1 MGIPQRSFRLPVA
14 DTLKAEAVARYL
26 GGREAAESDP
36 GDELARMVARGLDR
50 LPQPGQGAT
59 LERWRALAAVGAHDL
74 SLAKLYEAHTDALAI
89 LEELDESDAA
99 DRSRIW
105 GVWCA
110 EPPGAGVVAE
120 STGDVSEVKLRG
132 AKPWCSGAEAAD
144 SGLLSV
150 RNDKGE
156 RLLAAVSLRQPG
168 VRIDLE
174 GWNAVGMARSRTATL
189 HLDGVPARLVGGPG
203 AYLERPGFW
212 HGGAGVAACWY
223 GAAQALGD
231 ALRQRARRSDAHAM
245 AHLGTV
251 DVALSSAADVLRS
264 TAHWIDTYPQGDA
277 QLLVLRARLV
287 IEEACNLV
295 LSHASRALGPGPLC
309 SDAHLARL
317 VADLPIY
324 LRQSHAERD
333 LQQLGE
339 GLSTHGEATQWTL

>member
-1 MGIPQRSFRLPVA
+1 MGMPQRSFRLPVA
-14 DTLKAEAVARYL
+14 DSLKAEAVARYL
-26 GGREAAESDP
+26 GGREAAVGDP

-89 LEELDESDAA
+89 LEELDECDAA

-110 EPPGAGVVAE
+110 EPPGAGVMVEA
-120 STGDVSEVKLRG
+120 TADASEVKLRG

-144 SGLLSV
+144 SGLVSV

-168 VRIDLE
+168 VRIDLGE
-174 GWNAVGMARSRTATL
+174 WNAVGMQRSRTATL
-189 HLDGVPARLVGGPG
+189 YFDGVPARLVGGAG
-203 AYLERPGFW
+203 SYLERPGFW

-231 ALRQRARRSDAHAM
+231 ALRLRARRSDPHAM
-245 AHLGTV
+245 AHLGAV
-251 DVALSSAADVLRS
+251 DVALSSAAEILRS
-264 TAHWIDTYPQGDA
+264 TAHCIDTRPQDDA
-277 QLLVLRARLV
+277 QWLVLRARLV
-287 IEEACNLV
+287 VEAACNTV
-295 LSHASRALGPGPLC
+295 LTHATRALGPGPLC
-309 SDAHLARL
+309 GDAHLARL

-324 LRQSHAERD
+324 VRQSHAERD

-339 GLSTHGEATQWTL
+339 GLGTHGEAVQWTL